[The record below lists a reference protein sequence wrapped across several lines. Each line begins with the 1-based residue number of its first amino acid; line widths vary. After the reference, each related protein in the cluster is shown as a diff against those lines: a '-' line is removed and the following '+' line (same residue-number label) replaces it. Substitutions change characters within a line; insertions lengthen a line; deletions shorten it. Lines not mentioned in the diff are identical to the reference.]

1 MALALSSQIIK
12 IDFDSARTPAQPYYD
27 KDTATFSIKAF
38 APFLAGIKNDIYHR
52 TMLVILLVTT
62 VAGAIISQTAQ

>member
-1 MALALSSQIIK
+1 MAQ
-12 IDFDSARTPAQPYYD
+12 QYD
-27 KDTATFSIKAF
+27 DNGAATFSIQAF
-38 APFLAGIKNDIYHR
+38 APFLTGIKNGIYQR

>member
-1 MALALSSQIIK
+1 M

-27 KDTATFSIKAF
+27 NGAATFNIWVF
-38 APFLAGIKNDIYHR
+38 APFLSGIKNDIYHR

-62 VAGAIISQTAQ
+62 VAGTVISETAQ

>member
-1 MALALSSQIIK
+1 MTM

-27 KDTATFSIKAF
+27 NGAATFSIWVF
-38 APFLAGIKNDIYHR
+38 APFLSVIKNDIYHR

-62 VAGAIISQTAQ
+62 VAGTVISETAQ